1 MSSSA
6 ALLMQIKQLVLIDL
20 KSDKVTVRTKSL
32 EEFHNI
38 FDHRSKDLCAILR
51 ASNNNRTDDD
61 DDHETFSWSEL
72 FTGIHEALKDQCMKI
87 DAGRRTQSLKSLIA
101 KNDSYKEALRKCI
114 NVANEHIP
122 NVSYT
127 KICHAAFECFSMP
140 AVSMYFDSVYLQ
152 IVRKHILNAK
162 HSLSEIKV
170 ADWSRKLD
178 FFIRFFFSNFLSQKL
193 HIFADLISV
202 CKISKNEKSSNFF
215 IQF

>member
-1 MSSSA
+1 MS

-32 EEFHNI
+32 DEFHNI
-38 FDHRSKDLCAILR
+38 FDNRSKDLYAILR
-51 ASNNNRTDDD
+51 ARNNDRTDDD
-61 DDHETFSWSEL
+61 DDHETFTWSEL
-72 FTGIHEALKDQCMKI
+72 FIGIHEALKDQCMRI
-87 DAGRRTQSLKSLIA
+87 DAGRRAQNQKSLIA

-127 KICHAAFECFSMP
+127 KICQAAFECFSMP
-140 AVSMYFDSVYLQ
+140 SVSIYFDAVYLQ

-178 FFIRFFFSNFLSQKL
+178 FYLFVHFC
-193 HIFADLISV
+193 AT
-202 CKISKNEKSSNFF
+202 
-215 IQF
+215 